1 MTNKKNKNDE
11 IVLYISYNDIYLL
24 FGIYILMLFITYKY
38 VPFTLET
45 KCNNY
50 ITNCENY
57 NTVLLFVNMITIM
70 NLTIVFYYCGKY
82 FYITILNYTSK
93 TPKKSRFFKNA

>member
-50 ITNCENY
+50 IVNCDNNY
-57 NTVLLFVNMITIM
+57 YIILFVNMITIM